1 MIVNWPERLWV
12 NSPVRRLVQA
22 REAVFFKSLREL
34 PAGACCLEIGCGR
47 GAGVKLISRRFRP
60 RRVDALDLDP
70 RMIRLA
76 KQASDKRGFA
86 GGMLCVA
93 DAQAIPYRD
102 ESLEA
107 VFNYGILHHLEDWKK
122 GINEVSRILKREGTF
137 YFEEIYPPLYANFLF
152 RRLVDHPRAN
162 RFHGPE
168 FRGALAEAGLYLL
181 RGFVE
186 TRFFILGVAVKNT
199 GRSLP

>member
-12 NSPVRRLVQA
+12 NSPVRQLVQA
-22 REAVFFKSLREL
+22 REAVFFKSLQEL

-47 GAGVKLISRRFRP
+47 GAGVALIARSFRP
-60 RRVDALDLDP
+60 RRIDALDLDP

-76 KQASDKRGFA
+76 KRGRDKKGFT
-86 GGMLCVA
+86 GGLLSVA

-107 VFNYGILHHLEDWKK
+107 VFNYGILHHLEDWKQ
-122 GINEVSRILKREGTF
+122 GISEISRILKREGTF

-168 FRGALAEAGLYLL
+168 FRGALTEAGLYLL

-199 GRSLP
+199 GKSLP

>member
-12 NSPVRRLVQA
+12 NSPVRQLVQA

-34 PAGACCLEIGCGR
+34 PSGACCLEIGCGR
-47 GAGVKLISRRFRP
+47 GVGMELIARGFRP

-76 KQASDKRGFA
+76 QRRQHRKGFPD
-86 GGMLCVA
+86 GLLSVA
-93 DAQAIPYRD
+93 DAQALPYRD
-102 ESLEA
+102 GSVEA
-107 VFNYGILHHLEDWKK
+107 VFNYGILHHLEDWER
-122 GINEVSRILKREGTF
+122 GITEIARILKRGGIF

-168 FRGALAEAGLYLL
+168 FRAALAEAELDVLP
-181 RGFVE
+181 GFIE
-186 TRFFILGVAVKNT
+186 TRFFILGAAVRSE
-199 GRSLP
+199 GRSPR

>member
-12 NSPVRRLVQA
+12 NSPIRQLVQA

-34 PAGACCLEIGCGR
+34 PAGARCLEIGCGR
-47 GAGVKLISRRFRP
+47 GAGVELIVRRFRP

-76 KQASDKRGFA
+76 KRRQDKRSFT
-86 GGMLCVA
+86 GGLLSVA
-93 DAQAIPYRD
+93 DAQAIPYGD

-107 VFNYGILHHLEDWKK
+107 VFNYGILHHLEEWKR
-122 GINEVSRILKREGTF
+122 GINEIARILKREGIF
-137 YFEEIYPPLYANFLF
+137 YFEEIYPPLYANFFF

-168 FRGALAEAGLYLL
+168 FRAALTEAGLYLL
-181 RGFVE
+181 PGFIE
-186 TRFFILGVAVKNT
+186 TRFFVLGAAVKNA
-199 GRSLP
+199 GRSLA

>member
-12 NSPVRRLVQA
+12 NSPVRQLVQA

-76 KQASDKRGFA
+76 KRASDKAGFA
-86 GGMLCVA
+86 GGLLSVA

-122 GINEVSRILKREGTF
+122 GISEISRVLKREGTF

-152 RRLVDHPRAN
+152 RRIVDHPRAN

-186 TRFFILGVAVKNT
+186 TRFFILGVAVKNA

>member
-1 MIVNWPERLWV
+1 MIVNWPERIWV
-12 NSPVRRLVQA
+12 NSPVRQLVQA

-34 PAGACCLEIGCGR
+34 PSGSRCLEIGCGR
-47 GAGVKLISRRFRP
+47 GAGMELIARGFRP

-76 KQASDKRGFA
+76 KRKQSKRGFPA
-86 GGMLCVA
+86 GLLSVA
-93 DAQAIPYRD
+93 DAQALPYRD

-107 VFNYGILHHLEDWKK
+107 VFNYGILHHLEDWERGIKEIARTLK
-122 GINEVSRILKREGTF
+122 GEGIF

-162 RFHGPE
+162 RFYGPE
-168 FRGALAEAGLYLL
+168 FRGALAEAGLHILP
-181 RGFVE
+181 GFIE
-186 TRFFILGVAVKNT
+186 TRFFILGAAAKNE
-199 GRSLP
+199 GRARQ